1 MTAEVHLHEVENVA
15 AKLSQAW
22 QFLSGEQRSF
32 IFSEQRDAP
41 QGFAEFSFFMP
52 MEVRAEGRVGG
63 VGVLIQRDDAVRVAA
78 YMFAVEP
85 DEVQEA
91 DLKDAC
97 SEVCNVFSD
106 CIVMHVSGIADVSI
120 GLPAMADSNGFLR
133 ISQTSVVTAVYQ
145 SNFELGNLVVVV
157 YHVFSQPS

>member
-22 QFLSGEQRSF
+22 QFLSGEQRNF
-32 IFSEQRDAP
+32 MFAEQRDAP
-41 QGFAEFSFFMP
+41 QRFAEFSFFMP
-52 MEVRAEGRVGG
+52 LVVQSEGRVGG

-106 CIVMHVSGIADVSI
+106 CIVMHVSGNEDVSI
-120 GLPAMADSNGFLR
+120 GLPAIVDVDTFLG
-133 ISQTSVVTAVYQ
+133 ISKHSVVAAIYQ

-157 YHVFSQPS
+157 YDVFSQPS